1 MSTAAAGWLQ
11 AGLLILAL
19 AVCYRPLGDYMAHIF
34 TTDRHSRAERG
45 IYRLIGVDAD
55 ADQKWSTYLRG
66 VLAVSAVSVLFL
78 YGFQRLQEHLLLS
91 LGFPSVSADQAF
103 NTAASFVTNTN
114 WQSYS
119 GESTMGY
126 LVQMAGLAVQNF
138 VSAAVG
144 IVVVIALIRG
154 FTRSRTDRVGNFWV
168 DLTRTCLRLLLP
180 ISVIFVLVLL
190 AGGVVDNFSAGHLV
204 TTLAGQHQVVTGG
217 PVASQ
222 EAIKELGTNGGGF
235 YNANSAHPFEN
246 PNPVTNLVEIFLIL
260 VIGVALTRTFGTML
274 ADLRQGYAIL
284 GVMAVI
290 WVASVAGIS
299 FFESGRHS
307 AAAMAAGGAFEGKEI
322 RFGIPGS
329 SLFAAST
336 TLTSTG
342 AVNTAHDSLSPLGG
356 AVAILNMMLGEI
368 APGGT
373 GSGLYGILVLAI
385 VTVFVAGLMVGR
397 TPEYLNKKIRPREMK
412 LASLYILTTPA
423 LVLIGTGL
431 AIALKGEQAAILNPG
446 PHGLSEV
453 LYAFTSTANNNGSA
467 FAGLSVNT
475 VWYNSVTGVV
485 MLLGRFLPIVW
496 VLALAGSLAAQRTV
510 PASVGTLPTHQPL
523 FIGMLFGV
531 VILVVA
537 LTYFPA
543 QALGPLAEGLS

>member
-1 MSTAAAGWLQ
+1 MSTAVAGWLQ
-11 AGLLILAL
+11 AGLLVVAL

-91 LGFPSVSADQAF
+91 LGFPAVSADQAF

-119 GESTMGY
+119 GESTMGH

-144 IVVVIALIRG
+144 IVVVIALVRG
-154 FTRSRTDRVGNFWV
+154 FARSRTDRVGNFWV

-180 ISVIFVLVLL
+180 ISFVFALVLL
-190 AGGVVDNFSAGHLV
+190 AGGVVDNFSAAHTV
-204 TTLAGQHQVVTGG
+204 TTLAGQHQAITGG

-246 PNPVTNLVEIFLIL
+246 PNPVTNLVEIFLLL
-260 VIGVALTRTFGTML
+260 VIGVALTRTFGRMIG
-274 ADLRQGYAIL
+274 DKRQGYAIL

-290 WVASVAGIS
+290 WVASVVGIS
-299 FFESGRHS
+299 FFESGRHG

-342 AVNTAHDSLSPLGG
+342 AVNTAHDSLTPLGG
-356 AVAILNMMLGEI
+356 GIAILNMMLGEI

-397 TPEYLNKKIRPREMK
+397 TPEYLNKKIRHREMK

-423 LVLIGTGL
+423 
-431 AIALKGEQAAILNPG
+431 
-446 PHGLSEV
+446 
-453 LYAFTSTANNNGSA
+453 
-467 FAGLSVNT
+467 
-475 VWYNSVTGVV
+475 
-485 MLLGRFLPIVW
+485 
-496 VLALAGSLAAQRTV
+496 
-510 PASVGTLPTHQPL
+510 
-523 FIGMLFGV
+523 
-531 VILVVA
+531 
-537 LTYFPA
+537 
-543 QALGPLAEGLS
+543 